1 MMIIEGRKAPDMG
14 MPSQSG
20 NNLLHALVMKAKTE
34 KELLGMIDKLALKM
48 GGKYKDAKDELITRA
63 AVDYFT
69 QKSNK
74 GEQGKPDRNVYVQV
88 KGAADLR
95 GGGIVKL
102 DDKSTVK
109 LSKKDAEN
117 IVKNLEKQKPV
128 TRLQIQKAMSR
139 NKKGF
144 ERFAKILNV

>member
-1 MMIIEGRKAPDMG
+1 MISEGRKAPDLG
-14 MPSQSG
+14 MPSQAG

-48 GGKYKDAKDELITRA
+48 GGKYKDAKDELITRS

-69 QKSNK
+69 QKGNK

-95 GGGIVKL
+95 GGGIIKL
-102 DDKSTVK
+102 DDKSSVK
-109 LSKKDAEN
+109 LTKKDAEN
-117 IVKNLEKQKPV
+117 IVKNLDKAKPAQ
-128 TRLQIQKAMSR
+128 RLQIQKAMSR
-139 NKKGF
+139 NKQGF